1 MGKEVQEVLRN
12 SRTPNLMFPRFRVE
26 SWHLTA
32 QMYDPGPVAVA
43 S

>member
-1 MGKEVQEVLRN
+1 MGKEVQGSAKK